1 LLGINGYAKGV
12 QDTMAVKAWHS
23 DGSAV
28 TVDRQSLLFVN
39 LEATGTAGTVTA
51 DLLLNLHGKVS
62 VIETLGDRRFPPPP
76 WAGLLRHNQK
86 GNDQARIDIQTADG
100 SDGHITADISE
111 RQSSCASNLDLE
123 IWDPTHQAH
132 IDWASLHG
140 NGQSTA
146 TASRNVRVENCQ

>member
-1 LLGINGYAKGV
+1 
-12 QDTMAVKAWHS
+12 
-23 DGSAV
+23 
-28 TVDRQSLLFVN
+28 
-39 LEATGTAGTVTA
+39 
-51 DLLLNLHGKVS
+51 
-62 VIETLGDRRFPPPP
+62 
-76 WAGLLRHNQK
+76 HNQK

-146 TASRNVRVENCQ
+146 TASRNVRVENCQSVHWNDLVPSHPRRQPQTQSGQSGHTGSGVQGTGAAGQGKQIVKG